1 MGGTGKGK
9 GFGMAGWRS
18 LGWQAKPG
26 NGRLILAQMFL
37 FWKGDSQGV
46 YSTSCRSKSFDALE
60 FQVVDGCNEIESE

>member
-9 GFGMAGWRS
+9 GFGMAGWIS

-46 YSTSCRSKSFDALE
+46 Y
-60 FQVVDGCNEIESE
+60 